1 MGLPTPYQ
9 EYIHLSRYSR
19 YDYAKNRR
27 ETWEETVD
35 RYFDFFKGHLKE
47 QCEYKVPPS
56 VITNIKNAILDLEI
70 MPSMRCLMTA
80 GEALRR
86 ENVAGYNCSYIAIDS
101 FRSFDELLYVL
112 MNGTG
117 VGFSVERQYVQN
129 IPIINDEFHDT
140 DTVIIVS
147 DSKLGLSLIHI

>member
-19 YDYAKNRR
+19 FDYVKNRR

-35 RYFDFFKGHLKE
+35 RYFNFFKEHLFDA
-47 QCEYKVPPS
+47 CEFKPTPQIV
-56 VITNIKNAILDLEI
+56 TTLKNAILNLEI

-80 GEALRR
+80 GEALKR
-86 ENVAGYNCSYIAIDS
+86 ENVAGYNCSYIAIES

-117 VGFSVERQYVQN
+117 VGFSVERQFVQN
-129 IPIINDEFHDT
+129 PTPVPFINT
-140 DTVIIVS
+140 YNNS
-147 DSKLGLSLIHI
+147 SKERKLSIAM